1 MNNDATSHG
10 DVPQR
15 QPDAGTEGTDDFA
28 LEEQTPRSNPRYDQM
43 FPVLTESEIERV
55 TRFGEQRSYAA
66 GEMLYQSGG
75 ESPGM
80 FVL

>member
-1 MNNDATSHG
+1 
-10 DVPQR
+10 
-15 QPDAGTEGTDDFA
+15 
-28 LEEQTPRSNPRYDQM
+28 M